1 MVVEDENVELGTESM
16 VLTLEKE
23 VVLVIAIKSLT
34 MNKFID
40 TEYHVKQQSIL
51 AKWCIQN

>member
-23 VVLVIAIKSLT
+23 DLLVYQ
-34 MNKFID
+34 MNQ
-40 TEYHVKQQSIL
+40 H
-51 AKWCIQN
+51 

>member
-23 VVLVIAIKSLT
+23 DLLVYQ
-34 MNKFID
+34 MN
-40 TEYHVKQQSIL
+40 QQ
-51 AKWCIQN
+51 

>member
-23 VVLVIAIKSLT
+23 DLLVYQMS
-34 MNKFID
+34 
-40 TEYHVKQQSIL
+40 QQ
-51 AKWCIQN
+51 